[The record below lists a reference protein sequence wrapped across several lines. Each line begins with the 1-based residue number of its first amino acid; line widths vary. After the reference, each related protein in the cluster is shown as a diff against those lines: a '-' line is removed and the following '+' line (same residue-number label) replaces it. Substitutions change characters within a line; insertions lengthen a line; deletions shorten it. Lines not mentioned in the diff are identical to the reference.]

1 MKNGETGE
9 NGKSGEL
16 GEGGRSQGSEEVR
29 KAGINL
35 SNQERGTTH
44 QEPNCHPDACAELA
58 EVERSDEELFV
69 KCLSNKY
76 LRNSWTTIKEA
87 IGHLLQAMRVTKE
100 SYMVRR

>member
-16 GEGGRSQGSEEVR
+16 GEGGRSRGSEEVR

-44 QEPNCHPDACAELA
+44 QEPNCHPE
-58 EVERSDEELFV
+58 
-69 KCLSNKY
+69 
-76 LRNSWTTIKEA
+76 
-87 IGHLLQAMRVTKE
+87 
-100 SYMVRR
+100 